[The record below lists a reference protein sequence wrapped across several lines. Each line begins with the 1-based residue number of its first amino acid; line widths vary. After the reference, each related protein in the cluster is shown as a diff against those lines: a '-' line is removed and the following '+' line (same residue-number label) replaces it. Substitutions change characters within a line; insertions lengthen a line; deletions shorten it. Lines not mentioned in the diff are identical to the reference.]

1 MQPIERRIPRWQMVL
16 YASGSLS
23 VALSYQAFA
32 TFIQFLY
39 IDVFGLRA
47 AAVGLVWSFYGVWNA
62 INDPLAGY
70 WSDRTSTRWGRR
82 IPWIA
87 TLFIPLS
94 ISFYLLWSPPQ
105 SLVAGPSRNLLIYF
119 LALVLLFDLLWT
131 LVVMNWT
138 ALFPEMVPDE
148 QQRASVS
155 GWRQAFS
162 IVGLLVG
169 VALPPVLA
177 GPDWGGRGL
186 MALLLSVVTAVFF
199 GASLLGSRERRSATQ
214 EEPLHFRAALRA
226 TLSHAD
232 FRRFLGASLAIQ
244 FIFMMLTATTPF
256 YTKYVLRIQG
266 PLTISTLDLTLDAAT
281 QTSLFLGL
289 AFIAAFSTMPLWTVL
304 AQRWGAWRAL
314 RAACLYAAA
323 ALLLF
328 LLPDGFYGGLVVAI
342 IFGLGL
348 AGLLML
354 TDLLVADLVDAD
366 EVKTGRRRE
375 GMFFGMNGFVIRF
388 AFTLQGIISGTLLEV
403 SGYIAPSA
411 GILYPEQPP
420 AALWAMR
427 LLIGFFPALA
437 ALLAFFILGRYT
449 LHGKRLRAV
458 QAHVMPGKPS
468 RTPRPDTGLPAAE

>member
-1 MQPIERRIPRWQMVL
+1 MRRIPRWQMVL

-47 AAVGLVWSFYGVWNA
+47 AAVGVVWSLYGVWNA

-70 WSDRTSTRWGRR
+70 WSDRTRTRWGRR

-94 ISFYLLWSPPQ
+94 ISFFLLWSPPQ
-105 SLVAGPSRNLLIYF
+105 SLVGGPSRNLLIYF
-119 LALVLLFDLLWT
+119 LTLVLLFDLLWT
-131 LVVMNWT
+131 MVVMNWT

-148 QQRASVS
+148 RQRASVS

-177 GPDWGGRGL
+177 GPDWGGRGA
-186 MALLLSVVTAVFF
+186 MALLLSVVTAFF
-199 GASLLGSRERRSATQ
+199 FATSLLGSRERKSAGE
-214 EEPLHFRAALRA
+214 EEPLHFRAALRI
-226 TLSHAD
+226 TLSNAD
-232 FRRFLGASLAIQ
+232 FRRFLGANLAIQ

-256 YTKYVLRIQG
+256 YTKYVLQIQG
-266 PLTISTLDLTLDAAT
+266 PLTISPLDLTLDAAM
-281 QTSLFLGL
+281 QTSLFLGM
-289 AFIAAFSTMPLWTVL
+289 AFITAFGAMPLWTVL

-314 RAACLYAAA
+314 RAGCLYAGA

-328 LLPDGFYGGLVVAI
+328 LVPGDFYGGLLVAI
-342 IFGLGL
+342 IFGFGL

-354 TDLLVADLVDAD
+354 TDLLIADLVDDD

-388 AFTLQGIISGTLLEV
+388 AFTLQGILSGLLLEISGYV
-403 SGYIAPSA
+403 APSE
-411 GILYPEQPP
+411 GILYPEQP
-420 AALWAMR
+420 ATALWAMR
-427 LLIGFFPALA
+427 LLISVLPAVA
-437 ALLAFFILGRYT
+437 ALLAFLILGRYT
-449 LHGKRLRAV
+449 LHGPRLRAV
-458 QAHVMPGKPS
+458 QAQIGPNQPLTS
-468 RTPRPDTGLPAAE
+468 RP